1 MQIEIETSW
10 KTALAEECKKSYF
23 KKLMSTVQK
32 AYAGGIPIYPPS
44 PYVCN
49 AFAHCPFD
57 SVKVVILGQDPYHN
71 RGQAHGLSFSV
82 QESTV
87 IPPSLKNIY
96 RELSTDLQTSVP
108 FTGDLTPWADQ
119 GVLLLNAVLTVQ
131 EGSPGSHQGIGWETF
146 TDAVI
151 QKISD
156 THEHVVF
163 MLWGKY
169 ATEKGVHIDTTK
181 HLVLTASHPSPLSA
195 YRGFFGCRHFSQT
208 NAYLR
213 THGKAPIRW
222 HEV

>member
-82 QESTV
+82 QEGTV

-181 HLVLTASHPSPLSA
+181 HLVLTAPHPSPLSA
-195 YRGFFGCRHFSQT
+195 HRGFFGCRHFSQT

-213 THGKAPIRW
+213 THGKTPIRW

>member
-1 MQIEIETSW
+1 MLTNIEISW
-10 KTALAEECKKSYF
+10 NKALAQEFVKPYYTTLTS
-23 KKLMSTVQK
+23 SVRK

-44 PYVCN
+44 QYVFN

-82 QESTV
+82 QEGTV

-96 RELSTDLQTSVP
+96 RELSSDLQASIP
-108 FTGDLTPWADQ
+108 LTGDLTPWADQ

-131 EGSPGSHQGIGWETF
+131 EGFPGSHQGIGWETF

-181 HLVLTASHPSPLSA
+181 HLVLTASHPSPLSVH
-195 YRGFFGCRHFSQT
+195 RGFFGCRHFSQA

-213 THGKAPIRW
+213 THGKTPIRW
-222 HEV
+222 